1 MTEKPLSKNESKN
14 IPEFTLQ
21 KEYLEMIQSGLKMTE
36 GRINSGGFANL
47 KIGSK
52 VKFFENNNPKNYV
65 ICEILT
71 INSYKSFAQ
80 MLESE
85 GLENMLPGTTNLQK
99 GVEIYEKIPNY
110 KSKCQQSGCLGIRLK
125 VLN

>member
-1 MTEKPLSKNESKN
+1 MTEKPLSKNEGEN

-21 KEYLEMIQSGLKMTE
+21 KKYLELIQNVLKMTE

-52 VKFFENNNPKNYV
+52 VKFFENHNPKNYV
-65 ICEILT
+65 ICEILA
-71 INSYKSFAQ
+71 INSYENFTQ

-85 GLENMLPGTTNLQK
+85 SLENILPGITPLEK
-99 GVEIYEKIPNY
+99 GVQICEKIPSY
-110 KSKCQQSGCLGIRLK
+110 K
-125 VLN
+125 

>member
-1 MTEKPLSKNESKN
+1 MTEKHSSKNESEN

-21 KEYLEMIQSGLKMTE
+21 KKYLEQIQSGLKTTE

-52 VKFFENNNPKNYV
+52 VKFFENNNARNYV
-65 ICEILT
+65 ICEILA
-71 INSYKSFAQ
+71 INSYENFTQ

-99 GVEIYEKIPNY
+99 GV
-110 KSKCQQSGCLGIRLK
+110 
-125 VLN
+125 